1 MTLPPPGWVFEF
13 FKIQVAKT
21 AAATVKTND
30 VSESK
35 DVEEEDQ
42 SLEVVL
48 NDSYMYLKMIF
59 LLATAIVYLITLT
72 ILLLFVWYSRTDL
85 STMENLTLAGYL

>member
-48 NDSYMYLKMIF
+48 NDSK
-59 LLATAIVYLITLT
+59 
-72 ILLLFVWYSRTDL
+72 RQ
-85 STMENLTLAGYL
+85 

>member
-21 AAATVKTND
+21 AAATVKTNN

-35 DVEEEDQ
+35 DAEEEDQ

-59 LLATAIVYLITLT
+59 LLATGIVYLGTLT
-72 ILLLFVWYSRTDL
+72 ILLLFIWYSRTDL

>member
-13 FKIQVAKT
+13 FKIHVAKT
-21 AAATVKTND
+21 KPLVKTNN
-30 VSESK
+30 VNESK
-35 DVEEEDQ
+35 DAEDEDEAQ
-42 SLEVVL
+42 EVVL

-59 LLATAIVYLITLT
+59 LLATGIVYLGTLT
-72 ILLLFVWYSRTDL
+72 ILLLFIWYSRTDL